1 MTNTIEALHNEEF
14 FTEWIEDVHRLYSY
28 DEKVMAMARTIEG
41 NCKTLEDALAMLIS
55 YKGYTYFAPEAN
67 FLFADIIDF
76 LMLDI

>member
-1 MTNTIEALHNEEF
+1 MMTTIEALHNEQF
-14 FTEWIEDVHRLYSY
+14 FEEWIQDVHRLYSY
-28 DEKVMAMARTIEG
+28 DDKVVAMARTIEG

-55 YKGYTYFAPEAN
+55 YKSYPFFAPEAN